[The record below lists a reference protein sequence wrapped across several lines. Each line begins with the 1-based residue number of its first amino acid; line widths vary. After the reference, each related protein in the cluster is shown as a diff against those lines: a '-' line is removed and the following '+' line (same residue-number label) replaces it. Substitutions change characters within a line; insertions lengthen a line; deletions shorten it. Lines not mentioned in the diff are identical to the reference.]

1 MGATALTRYASPAA
15 GYFASVN
22 QAKKGIESMKHY
34 KNLGKRVLSLFVVF
48 IMCVSLVPGTA
59 LAKNVHTDS
68 GDCEL
73 CAHAQK
79 NSDHRGAIILGTPY
93 WYCRCCGRIN
103 RFLDDD
109 KPGYAG
115 DERACTT
122 YPNLHKKSTFTAKA
136 PTCIE
141 PGYTAGEACD
151 YCNTILS
158 GKEPIPVIDHQA
170 APDAQWQFDETNH
183 WKVCV
188 TCSEKVQVAAH
199 TIERLTGKCTVCEYE
214 CKHVYAGWNTDAD
227 DHTAPQKGHH
237 WQTCTICGY
246 TTERVSHLTVDEKG
260 VTADT
265 SDPAVTVYY
274 CVCGV
279 EIQRDY
285 HCQHVDTQKTYT
297 NNGNGTHQV
306 TCSCGEVVMSDENHT
321 YVNGVCACG
330 AESISWTPV
339 CDHNGKLHYADN
351 KASTHTATCSG
362 CDFTATE
369 EHTYGDWSAETGS
382 CEEGYS
388 KTRTCTLCGHTHT
401 FNRPGVH
408 ERNYEVESIDG
419 ETHGEHCLHCGEPMK
434 VAKHTFVNDVCKV
447 CGAAKPTTPPVE
459 PEVCKHPG
467 TKKTW
472 TDNEDGTHTVICSCG
487 NYEETEEHTYD
498 LDGNTKCKC
507 GAERPATPPVEPEVC
522 KHPGTKKT
530 WTDNEDGTHTV
541 TCSCG
546 NYEKTEDHTYDLD
559 GGTKCKCGATKS
571 TTPVEPEV
579 CKHHLNTVPERA
591 PTCTEDGMK
600 KHLKCSK
607 CGKVFEAGAATA
619 PNPVET
625 TVEALTINKL
635 SHDLTTTV
643 VEATCTSKGSET
655 TTCTRCGYSEKKEL
669 PMIAHTRKDVAA
681 KAPTCLEAGN
691 VEYWT
696 CEVCNKNFTGTGTNS
711 VEITD
716 VTTPALGHDWVE
728 DGKTDSTCSDKGNQ
742 HYTCSRCDAVKDEV
756 IDPTGHTPETI
767 AAKTPT
773 CTETG
778 LTEGSKCSVCDAI
791 IEAQETVPALGHD
804 IVTDE
809 AVPATCTGTGLTEGS
824 HCSRCDDAA
833 VAQEVVAALGHDWD
847 NGVVSTAATC
857 DGAGVRTHTCQREG
871 CGETETRAISALGHS
886 AVSYANVAAT
896 CTTVGY
902 TGGSY
907 CSRCSAVITARTTV
921 PATGHAWNA
930 GVITTYPT
938 YYSTGL
944 RTYTCATCAATRT
957 ETIPQ
962 LTYTYDPGYTDPD
975 PDPDPDYQPP
985 VSSNRQPTTTIPD
998 DNTPLGNTPNT
1009 PTVTIEDEDTPLA
1022 NRPLPFIDVASGDW
1036 FRPYVSFV
1044 YGKGMMT
1051 GMSDTLFGPNVSTT
1065 RGMIVTIIYRM
1076 ENASATG
1083 VSPFTDVERDE
1094 YYADPISWASDNGV
1108 VLGYSETL
1116 FGPKDNI
1123 TREQMAA
1130 ILYRYCVSKGIDV
1143 ANYGDLSRFPDGDKV
1158 SDYAVEAMRWAV
1170 DRGLIAGMDDG
1181 RLDPTGTA
1189 TRAQVATIL
1198 NRFCEMIGA

>member
-1 MGATALTRYASPAA
+1 
-15 GYFASVN
+15 
-22 QAKKGIESMKHY
+22 MKHY
-34 KNLGKRVLSLFVVF
+34 KNLGKRVLSLFVAFV
-48 IMCVSLVPGTA
+48 MCVSLVPGA
-59 LAKNVHTDS
+59 AFAAGNVGCSHSSSSCVNNGDGTHDVVCT
-68 GDCEL
+68 DCEKVIDRQVKHDWIVKFRPFATPAQNWACRYCDESFNIDATKDTPHNHNGPYKDTLINSTYWREATCTEIGEHGAVCRL
-73 CAHAQK
+73 CGKGDRTQISALGHSYEEGKYDRTNEGHRLLCDRCGEPEQENFAPHSYATGTCVCGMEHPSEHQTTLTYTATEPDYVSNTHWLVCTVQGCDYHGAEESHVQLGEPVEEGGYKYWKCACDYVMKSEIVPVEPEECTHNFVLNEEESETDGPACGAKKYVYYCTNCQQRKTEYTGGNAHDPDTNVWVKLNDQK
-79 NSDHRGAIILGTPY
+79 HAHPCLYCEKPLNRYADVVKDHSGWTVVETI
-93 WYCRCCGRIN
+93 
-103 RFLDDD
+103 
-109 KPGYAG
+109 
-115 DERACTT
+115 
-122 YPNLHKKSTFTAKA
+122 A
-136 PTCIE
+136 PTCTAD
-141 PGYTAGEACD
+141 GYTIEKCADCEATRK
-151 YCNTILS
+151 NVV
-158 GKEPIPVIDHQA
+158 PAAHQ
-170 APDAQWQFDETNH
+170 W
-183 WKVCV
+183 
-188 TCSEKVQVAAH
+188 SEK
-199 TIERLTGKCTVCEYE
+199 LK
-214 CKHVYAGWNTDAD
+214 
-227 DHTAPQKGHH
+227 QKGTDKHGYQCEVCDEWKDVEDH
-237 WQTCTICGY
+237 SFNESDDTCICGLKNPKPVEPTEPECEHKYLSY
-246 TTERVSHLTVDEKG
+246 TPDS
-260 VTADT
+260 
-265 SDPAVTVYY
+265 
-274 CVCGV
+274 
-279 EIQRDY
+279 
-285 HCQHVDTQKTYT
+285 
-297 NNGNGTHQV
+297 N
-306 TCSCGEVVMSDENHT
+306 
-321 YVNGVCACG
+321 
-330 AESISWTPV
+330 
-339 CDHNGKLHYADN
+339 
-351 KASTHTATCSG
+351 
-362 CDFTATE
+362 
-369 EHTYGDWSAETGS
+369 
-382 CEEGYS
+382 
-388 KTRTCTLCGHTHT
+388 GHTHT
-401 FNRPGVH
+401 
-408 ERNYEVESIDG
+408 ITCDD
-419 ETHGEHCLHCGEPMK
+419 C
-434 VAKHTFVNDVCKV
+434 
-447 CGAAKPTTPPVE
+447 
-459 PEVCKHPG
+459 
-467 TKKTW
+467 KKTW
-472 TDNEDGTHTVICSCG
+472 TTAHTFNEDG
-487 NYEETEEHTYD
+487 
-498 LDGNTKCKC
+498 KC
-507 GAERPATPPVEPEVC
+507 V
-522 KHPGTKKT
+522 
-530 WTDNEDGTHTV
+530 
-541 TCSCG
+541 
-546 NYEKTEDHTYDLD
+546 
-559 GGTKCKCGATKS
+559 CGATKPS
-571 TTPVEPEV
+571 TSVEPEV
-579 CKHHLNTVPERA
+579 CKHHLNTVPEQA

-791 IEAQETVPALGHD
+791 IEEQETVPALGHD

-962 LTYTYDPGYTDPD
+962 LTYTYDPGYTDPDPD

>member
-1 MGATALTRYASPAA
+1 
-15 GYFASVN
+15 
-22 QAKKGIESMKHY
+22 
-34 KNLGKRVLSLFVVF
+34 
-48 IMCVSLVPGTA
+48 
-59 LAKNVHTDS
+59 
-68 GDCEL
+68 
-73 CAHAQK
+73 
-79 NSDHRGAIILGTPY
+79 
-93 WYCRCCGRIN
+93 
-103 RFLDDD
+103 
-109 KPGYAG
+109 
-115 DERACTT
+115 
-122 YPNLHKKSTFTAKA
+122 
-136 PTCIE
+136 
-141 PGYTAGEACD
+141 
-151 YCNTILS
+151 
-158 GKEPIPVIDHQA
+158 
-170 APDAQWQFDETNH
+170 
-183 WKVCV
+183 
-188 TCSEKVQVAAH
+188 
-199 TIERLTGKCTVCEYE
+199 
-214 CKHVYAGWNTDAD
+214 
-227 DHTAPQKGHH
+227 
-237 WQTCTICGY
+237 
-246 TTERVSHLTVDEKG
+246 
-260 VTADT
+260 
-265 SDPAVTVYY
+265 
-274 CVCGV
+274 
-279 EIQRDY
+279 
-285 HCQHVDTQKTYT
+285 
-297 NNGNGTHQV
+297 
-306 TCSCGEVVMSDENHT
+306 MSDENHT

-362 CDFTATE
+362 CGFTATE

-459 PEVCKHPG
+459 PECKHPG
-467 TKKTW
+467 TKLSW
-472 TDNEDGTHTVICSCG
+472 TDNQDGETHAVFCNGCG
-487 NYEETEEHTYD
+487 TTIDKAAAHTWEND
-498 LDGNTKCKC
+498 
-507 GAERPATPPVEPEVC
+507 VC
-522 KHPGTKKT
+522 KF
-530 WTDNEDGTHTV
+530 
-541 TCSCG
+541 CRAQ
-546 NYEKTEDHTYDLD
+546 KTENPKPD
-559 GGTKCKCGATKS
+559 
-571 TTPVEPEV
+571 E
-579 CKHHLNTVPERA
+579 CKHYLNTVPERA

-791 IEAQETVPALGHD
+791 IEEQETVPALGHD

-944 RTYTCATCAATRT
+944 R
-957 ETIPQ
+957 
-962 LTYTYDPGYTDPD
+962 
-975 PDPDPDYQPP
+975 
-985 VSSNRQPTTTIPD
+985 
-998 DNTPLGNTPNT
+998 
-1009 PTVTIEDEDTPLA
+1009 
-1022 NRPLPFIDVASGDW
+1022 RPF
-1036 FRPYVSFV
+1036 
-1044 YGKGMMT
+1044 
-1051 GMSDTLFGPNVSTT
+1051 
-1065 RGMIVTIIYRM
+1065 
-1076 ENASATG
+1076 
-1083 VSPFTDVERDE
+1083 
-1094 YYADPISWASDNGV
+1094 
-1108 VLGYSETL
+1108 
-1116 FGPKDNI
+1116 
-1123 TREQMAA
+1123 
-1130 ILYRYCVSKGIDV
+1130 
-1143 ANYGDLSRFPDGDKV
+1143 LS
-1158 SDYAVEAMRWAV
+1158 
-1170 DRGLIAGMDDG
+1170 
-1181 RLDPTGTA
+1181 
-1189 TRAQVATIL
+1189 
-1198 NRFCEMIGA
+1198 

>member
-1 MGATALTRYASPAA
+1 
-15 GYFASVN
+15 
-22 QAKKGIESMKHY
+22 MKHY
-34 KNLGKRVLSLFVVF
+34 KNLGKRVLSLFVAFVL
-48 IMCVSLVPGTA
+48 CVSLVPGA
-59 LAKNVHTDS
+59 AFAAGESCQHIKVDYLNNGDS
-68 GDCEL
+68 THDIVCSDC
-73 CAHAQK
+73 HKVIVQK
-79 NSDHRGAIILGTPY
+79 ETHDWQRTYDPNWSGKPQKWSCTKCEETIRNIAIMFNSHN
-93 WYCRCCGRIN
+93 CN
-103 RFLDDD
+103 
-109 KPGYAG
+109 GY
-115 DERACTT
+115 EN
-122 YPNLHKKSTFTAKA
+122 PNENYRRE
-136 PTCIE
+136 PTCTESGEYGSVCRMCGKGDRKQIPALGHLYGGGKYDRTNEGHRLLCDRCGE
-141 PGYTAGEACD
+141 PEQE
-151 YCNTILS
+151 N
-158 GKEPIPVIDHQA
+158 
-170 APDAQWQFDETNH
+170 FDPH
-183 WKVCV
+183 
-188 TCSEKVQVAAH
+188 SYA
-199 TIERLTGKCTVCEYE
+199 TG
-214 CKHVYAGWNTDAD
+214 
-227 DHTAPQKGHH
+227 
-237 WQTCTICGY
+237 I
-246 TTERVSHLTVDEKG
+246 
-260 VTADT
+260 
-265 SDPAVTVYY
+265 
-274 CVCGV
+274 CVCGKEHPSEHQTKLMYTATEPDYVSNTHWFVCTEYGCDYRSAEESHVQLAEPV
-279 EIQRDY
+279 EEGGY
-285 HCQHVDTQKTYT
+285 KYWK
-297 NNGNGTHQV
+297 
-306 TCSCGEVVMSDENHT
+306 
-321 YVNGVCACG
+321 CACG
-330 AESISWTPV
+330 YVMKSESV
-339 CDHNGKLHYADN
+339 
-351 KASTHTATCSG
+351 
-362 CDFTATE
+362 
-369 EHTYGDWSAETGS
+369 
-382 CEEGYS
+382 
-388 KTRTCTLCGHTHT
+388 
-401 FNRPGVH
+401 
-408 ERNYEVESIDG
+408 
-419 ETHGEHCLHCGEPMK
+419 
-434 VAKHTFVNDVCKV
+434 
-447 CGAAKPTTPPVE
+447 PVE
-459 PEVCKHPG
+459 PEECIHDFVLDAKESETAGPACGAKKYVYVCSLCEHRKTEFTGGNAHTPDPDTWVGTSDTKHTQACLYCGKPYG
-467 TKKTW
+467 RTEWHSDWTVVKTVEPTCT
-472 TDNEDGTHTVICSCG
+472 TDGYTLE
-487 NYEETEEHTYD
+487 
-498 LDGNTKCKC
+498 KC
-507 GAERPATPPVEPEVC
+507 GKCDATREVNVVPAAHQWSEKLRQKGTDKHGYQCEACGEWKDVEDHSFNELDDMCICGLKNPKPVEP
-522 KHPGTKKT
+522 
-530 WTDNEDGTHTV
+530 
-541 TCSCG
+541 S
-546 NYEKTEDHTYDLD
+546 
-559 GGTKCKCGATKS
+559 
-571 TTPVEPEV
+571 TPVEPEV
-579 CKHHLNTVPERA
+579 CKH
-591 PTCTEDGMK
+591 DGMTK
-600 KHLKCSK
+600 TAAVPATCEKEGMAEHYYCEKCNQYFT
-607 CGKVFEAGAATA
+607 GKGTDLIA
-619 PNPVET
+619 T

-681 KAPTCLEAGN
+681 KAATCLEAGN

-696 CEVCNKNFTGTGTNS
+696 CEVCNKNFTGSGTNS

-791 IEAQETVPALGHD
+791 IEEQETVPALGHD

-833 VAQEVVAALGHDWD
+833 VAQETVPALGHDWD

-962 LTYTYDPGYTDPD
+962 LTYTYDPGYTDPDPD

>member
-1 MGATALTRYASPAA
+1 MTRYASPAA

-34 KNLGKRVLSLFVVF
+34 KNLGKRVLSLFVAF

-59 LAKNVHTDS
+59 FAKGSNHTPDADSCAECAKGTDSKHHIHAYCATGTGRGTTYCKCCGAIYWTDVRGYTKDRGTFCGLNDRDHHMKVIEYQAATCTTPGHESGQVCKICSKPIGLTEIPAKN
-68 GDCEL
+68 
-73 CAHAQK
+73 
-79 NSDHRGAIILGTPY
+79 
-93 WYCRCCGRIN
+93 
-103 RFLDDD
+103 
-109 KPGYAG
+109 
-115 DERACTT
+115 
-122 YPNLHKKSTFTAKA
+122 HK
-136 PTCIE
+136 
-141 PGYTAGEACD
+141 
-151 YCNTILS
+151 
-158 GKEPIPVIDHQA
+158 A
-170 APDAQWQFDETNH
+170 AEGVEWSMDATNH
-183 WKVCV
+183 WKVCPDCQENV
-188 TCSEKVQVAAH
+188 LEAAH
-199 TIERLTGKCTVCEYE
+199 SYDYTTGKCKDCGYVCEHDYE
-214 CKHVYAGWNTDAD
+214 SAAWEHDNAEHPAEGF
-227 DHTAPQKGHH
+227 H
-237 WQTCTICGY
+237 WRHCTICNY
-246 TTERVSHLTVDEKG
+246 SSEHVSHQ
-260 VTADT
+260 TANEIT
-265 SDPAVTVYY
+265 PVAVNGRLVWT
-274 CVCGV
+274 CECGLV
-279 EIQRDY
+279 IQE
-285 HCQHVDTQKTYT
+285 
-297 NNGNGTHQV
+297 V
-306 TCSCGEVVMSDENHT
+306 TCLHPEDKYVYMDNEGSATHKITCGDCGETVNEKENHHF
-321 YVNGVCACG
+321 VGGKCAFCG
-330 AESISWTPV
+330 AEESV
-339 CDHNGKLHYADN
+339 
-351 KASTHTATCSG
+351 STDCQH
-362 CDFTATE
+362 
-369 EHTYGDWSAETGS
+369 
-382 CEEGYS
+382 
-388 KTRTCTLCGHTHT
+388 
-401 FNRPGVH
+401 PGTW
-408 ERNYEVESIDG
+408 I
-419 ETHGEHCLHCGEPMK
+419 
-434 VAKHTFVNDVCKV
+434 
-447 CGAAKPTTPPVE
+447 AKPTADKAKHKHYGG
-459 PEVCKHPG
+459 VCG
-467 TKKTW
+467 
-472 TDNEDGTHTVICSCG
+472 ELAMQG
-487 NYEETEEHTYD
+487 Y
-498 LDGNTKCKC
+498 
-507 GAERPATPPVEPEVC
+507 
-522 KHPGTKKT
+522 
-530 WTDNEDGTHTV
+530 
-541 TCSCG
+541 
-546 NYEKTEDHTYDLD
+546 TEDHTYDSETHTCICGVRDPEAGVDPSTCEHKGTRTPESCGDLTHAYRCDDCGQLIPGSLENHGYKCMDNGD
-559 GGTKCKCGATKS
+559 GTHSWLCTVCKAEDPDYDPWQHEKHSWVEENGIEKCGKCGAVKHVDPTPECDHPGTEKTWTYNKDGKTHAVFCKKCN
-571 TTPVEPEV
+571 TTINGTENHIWENGECKYCHAKKTETPKPDE
-579 CKHHLNTVPERA
+579 CKHYLNTVPEQA

-625 TVEALTINKL
+625 TEEELKINKL
-635 SHDLTTTV
+635 GHDFTGEPKVVDATCVMEGSKTWTCNNGCGETKSETIPATPNKHNRTAVAEVPADCVKPGVEAHDKCSDCDKLFQGTKVVERKDLAIPALDHDYDDGVITNLPTCTGAGV
-643 VEATCTSKGSET
+643 KTFTCQNPGCGRSYIEDVEATG
-655 TTCTRCGYSEKKEL
+655 
-669 PMIAHTRKDVAA
+669 HKDV
-681 KAPTCLEAGN
+681 
-691 VEYWT
+691 V
-696 CEVCNKNFTGTGTNS
+696 
-711 VEITD
+711 
-716 VTTPALGHDWVE
+716 
-728 DGKTDSTCSDKGNQ
+728 
-742 HYTCSRCDAVKDEV
+742 
-756 IDPTGHTPETI
+756 
-767 AAKTPT
+767 
-773 CTETG
+773 
-778 LTEGSKCSVCDAI
+778 
-791 IEAQETVPALGHD
+791 D
-804 IVTDE
+804 IP
-809 AVPATCTGTGLTEGS
+809 AVPATCTTPGKTAGKHCNTCNVDIEAPQEVPANGHTEETIPAVAATCTTAGSKAGVKCSVCMTVLTEPETI
-824 HCSRCDDAA
+824 D
-833 VAQEVVAALGHDWD
+833 ALGHDWD

>member
-1 MGATALTRYASPAA
+1 MTRYASPAV

-34 KNLGKRVLSLFVVF
+34 KNLGKRVLSLFVAF

-59 LAKNVHTDS
+59 LAAKAPHNPGEH
-68 GDCEL
+68 CEL
-73 CAHAQK
+73 CESGTHDHAYSFPETCTYCK
-79 NSDHRGAIILGTPY
+79 CCGAIYWAVLGWTKEKGTF
-93 WYCRCCGRIN
+93 CGIN
-103 RFLDDD
+103 NKNHIWKDV
-109 KPGYAG
+109 P
-115 DERACTT
+115 
-122 YPNLHKKSTFTAKA
+122 P
-136 PTCIE
+136 
-141 PGYTAGEACD
+141 
-151 YCNTILS
+151 
-158 GKEPIPVIDHQA
+158 QA
-170 APDAQWQFDETNH
+170 ATCLTPGHEAGQVCKICSRTTGLTEIHAKKHAAAEVIAWTTDSNKH
-183 WKVCV
+183 WKVCPDCQENV
-188 TCSEKVQVAAH
+188 LEAAH
-199 TIERLTGKCTVCEYE
+199 SYDYTTGKCKDCGYE
-214 CKHVYAGWNTDAD
+214 CMHNYEGAKWEHDDAE
-227 DHTAPQKGHH
+227 HPAEGFH
-237 WQTCTICGY
+237 WRHCTICNY
-246 TTERVSHLTVDEKG
+246 SSEHVSHQ
-260 VTADT
+260 TANEIT
-265 SDPAVTVYY
+265 PVAVNGRLVWT
-274 CVCGV
+274 CECGLV
-279 EIQRDY
+279 IQE
-285 HCQHVDTQKTYT
+285 
-297 NNGNGTHQV
+297 V
-306 TCSCGEVVMSDENHT
+306 TCLHLEDKYVYMDNEGSATHKITCGDCGETVNEKENHHF
-321 YVNGVCACG
+321 VGGKCSFCG
-330 AESISWTPV
+330 AEES
-339 CDHNGKLHYADN
+339 
-351 KASTHTATCSG
+351 ASTDCQH
-362 CDFTATE
+362 
-369 EHTYGDWSAETGS
+369 
-382 CEEGYS
+382 
-388 KTRTCTLCGHTHT
+388 
-401 FNRPGVH
+401 PGTW
-408 ERNYEVESIDG
+408 I
-419 ETHGEHCLHCGEPMK
+419 
-434 VAKHTFVNDVCKV
+434 
-447 CGAAKPTTPPVE
+447 AKPTADKAKHE
-459 PEVCKHPG
+459 YYCGVCG
-467 TKKTW
+467 
-472 TDNEDGTHTVICSCG
+472 ELAMQG
-487 NYEETEEHTYD
+487 Y
-498 LDGNTKCKC
+498 
-507 GAERPATPPVEPEVC
+507 
-522 KHPGTKKT
+522 
-530 WTDNEDGTHTV
+530 
-541 TCSCG
+541 
-546 NYEKTEDHTYDLD
+546 TEDHTYDLETHTCICGVRDPEAGVDPSTCEHKGTRTPESCGDLTHAYRCDDCGQLIPGSLVNHGYKCMDNGD
-559 GGTKCKCGATKS
+559 GTHSWLCTVCKAEDPDYDPWQHEAHSWVEENGIEKCGKCGAVKPVDPTPECDHPGTKLS
-571 TTPVEPEV
+571 WTDNQDGETHAVFCNGCGTTIDKAAAHTWENDV
-579 CKHHLNTVPERA
+579 CKFCRAQKTENPKPDECKHYLNTVPERA

-681 KAPTCLEAGN
+681 KAATCLEAGN

-696 CEVCNKNFTGTGTNS
+696 CEVCNKNFTGSGTNS

-791 IEAQETVPALGHD
+791 IEEQETVPALGHD

-824 HCSRCDDAA
+824 HCSRCGDAA

>member
-34 KNLGKRVLSLFVVF
+34 KNLGKRVLSLFVAFVL
-48 IMCVSLVPGTA
+48 CVSLVPGAAFAAGESCQHIKVDYLNNGDSTHDIVCSDCHKVIVQKETHDWQRTYDPNWSGKPQKWSCTKCEETIRNIAIMFNSHNCNGYENPNENYRREPTCTESGEYGSVCRMCGKGDRKQIPALGHLYGGGKYDRTNEGHRLLCDRCGEPEQENFDPHSYATGICVCGKEHPSEHQTKLMYTA
-59 LAKNVHTDS
+59 TEPDYVSNTHWFVCTEYGCDYRSAEESHVQLAEPVEEGGYKYWKCACGYVMKSESVPVEPEECIHDFVLDAKESETGGPACGAKKYVYYCTNCQQRKTEYTGGNAHDPDTNVWVKLNDQKHAHPCLYCEKPLNRYADVVKDHS
-68 GDCEL
+68 GWTVVET
-73 CAHAQK
+73 
-79 NSDHRGAIILGTPY
+79 I
-93 WYCRCCGRIN
+93 
-103 RFLDDD
+103 
-109 KPGYAG
+109 
-115 DERACTT
+115 
-122 YPNLHKKSTFTAKA
+122 A
-136 PTCIE
+136 PTCTAD
-141 PGYTAGEACD
+141 GYTIEKCADCEATRK
-151 YCNTILS
+151 NVV
-158 GKEPIPVIDHQA
+158 PAAHQ
-170 APDAQWQFDETNH
+170 W
-183 WKVCV
+183 
-188 TCSEKVQVAAH
+188 SEKLKQKGTDKHGYQCEVCDEWKDVEDHSFNESDDTCICGLKNPKPVEPTEPKCEHQGTLLRWIDNKDGKTHAVLCNGCWTTIDEAAAH
-199 TIERLTGKCTVCEYE
+199 AWE
-214 CKHVYAGWNTDAD
+214 
-227 DHTAPQKGHH
+227 
-237 WQTCTICGY
+237 
-246 TTERVSHLTVDEKG
+246 
-260 VTADT
+260 
-265 SDPAVTVYY
+265 
-274 CVCGV
+274 
-279 EIQRDY
+279 
-285 HCQHVDTQKTYT
+285 
-297 NNGNGTHQV
+297 
-306 TCSCGEVVMSDENHT
+306 
-321 YVNGVCACG
+321 
-330 AESISWTPV
+330 
-339 CDHNGKLHYADN
+339 
-351 KASTHTATCSG
+351 
-362 CDFTATE
+362 
-369 EHTYGDWSAETGS
+369 
-382 CEEGYS
+382 
-388 KTRTCTLCGHTHT
+388 
-401 FNRPGVH
+401 
-408 ERNYEVESIDG
+408 
-419 ETHGEHCLHCGEPMK
+419 
-434 VAKHTFVNDVCKV
+434 NDVCKF
-447 CGAAKPTTPPVE
+447 CHAKKTETPKPDE
-459 PEVCKHPG
+459 CKH
-467 TKKTW
+467 
-472 TDNEDGTHTVICSCG
+472 
-487 NYEETEEHTYD
+487 Y
-498 LDGNTKCKC
+498 
-507 GAERPATPPVEPEVC
+507 
-522 KHPGTKKT
+522 
-530 WTDNEDGTHTV
+530 
-541 TCSCG
+541 
-546 NYEKTEDHTYDLD
+546 
-559 GGTKCKCGATKS
+559 
-571 TTPVEPEV
+571 
-579 CKHHLNTVPERA
+579 LNTVPEQA

-681 KAPTCLEAGN
+681 NAATCTEEGN
-691 VEYWT
+691 VAYWT
-696 CEVCNKNFTGTGTNS
+696 CEVCNKNFTGSGTNS

-791 IEAQETVPALGHD
+791 IEEQETVPALGHD

-857 DGAGVRTHTCQREG
+857 DSAGVRTHTCQREG

>member
-1 MGATALTRYASPAA
+1 MTRYASPAA

-34 KNLGKRVLSLFVVF
+34 KNLGKRVLSLFVAF
-48 IMCVSLVPGTA
+48 IMCVSLVPTTA
-59 LAKNVHTDS
+59 TAYYENHKQGCDY
-68 GDCEL
+68 DE
-73 CAHAQK
+73 HAQHNYTEWDITK
-79 NSDHRGAIILGTPY
+79 ATCTASGSKKSRCSNQNSGKGHTGDIVPGTVAPIIYRCSATTTQTIPAGHNLVRKSAGTPATCLENGTKAY
-93 WYCRCCGRIN
+93 WECVRDDEHIGCGK
-103 RFLDDD
+103 RFADAAGTEEITDITIPATGHKADTSLD
-109 KPGYAG
+109 YAS
-115 DERACTT
+115 DATK
-122 YPNLHKKSTFTAKA
+122 HWK
-136 PTCIE
+136 TCINKNADGTLCGAE
-141 PGYTAGEACD
+141 VPGTRVPHDIRDYRQSLTNPDTHDYYCVTCGKVISTANHEAE
-151 YCNTILS
+151 S
-158 GKEPIPVIDHQA
+158 
-170 APDAQWQFDETNH
+170 WQRNSQEH
-183 WKVCV
+183 WKVCKDCGV
-188 TCSEKVQVAAH
+188 TFAKAEHLYSENLMTECECGAVRTDIPTPGCNHPKFNYVDNGDGTHKV
-199 TIERLTGKCTVCEYE
+199 VCATE
-214 CKHVYAGWNTDAD
+214 D
-227 DHTAPQKGHH
+227 
-237 WQTCTICGY
+237 CGY
-246 TTERVSHLTVDEKG
+246 EEE
-260 VTADT
+260 A
-265 SDPAVTVYY
+265 
-274 CVCGV
+274 
-279 EIQRDY
+279 Q
-285 HCQHVDTQKTYT
+285 QHVWVGDKCAFCEAEKPCNHLQYGMVATPNSDGITHTWYCANCKTMLEGFEKADHKMSVKD
-297 NNGNGTHQV
+297 NG
-306 TCSCGEVVMSDENHT
+306 
-321 YVNGVCACG
+321 A
-330 AESISWTPV
+330 
-339 CDHNGKLHYADN
+339 
-351 KASTHTATCSG
+351 THTATCSECG
-362 CDFTATE
+362 FTATE

-382 CEEGYS
+382 CEKGYI

-459 PEVCKHPG
+459 PECEHPG
-467 TKKTW
+467 TEKTW
-472 TDNEDGTHTVICSCG
+472 
-487 NYEETEEHTYD
+487 
-498 LDGNTKCKC
+498 
-507 GAERPATPPVEPEVC
+507 A
-522 KHPGTKKT
+522 
-530 WTDNEDGTHTV
+530 DNEDGTHTV

-546 NYEKTEDHTYDLD
+546 NYKEIEKHTYDLD
-559 GGTKCKCGATKS
+559 DNTKCKCGAMKP

-579 CKHHLNTVPERA
+579 CKHPNVKEAIPEVPA
-591 PTCTEDGMK
+591 TCETDGMK
-600 KHLKCSK
+600 AHYYCDDCQKYLTGTATHLTEVTEDSLVLK
-607 CGKVFEAGAATA
+607 ATGHKWIA
-619 PNPVET
+619 VPE
-625 TVEALTINKL
+625 E
-635 SHDLTTTV
+635 
-643 VEATCTSKGSET
+643 EATCTKEGMQSHNKCENCGQLTKGTS
-655 TTCTRCGYSEKKEL
+655 Y
-669 PMIAHTRKDVAA
+669 
-681 KAPTCLEAGN
+681 
-691 VEYWT
+691 
-696 CEVCNKNFTGTGTNS
+696 
-711 VEITD
+711 
-716 VTTPALGHDWVE
+716 TPV
-728 DGKTDSTCSDKGNQ
+728 
-742 HYTCSRCDAVKDEV
+742 
-756 IDPTGHTPETI
+756 
-767 AAKTPT
+767 
-773 CTETG
+773 
-778 LTEGSKCSVCDAI
+778 TEGSLKIAKKPHTPGEAVVTKEASCKEEGTKETRCTVCNTVISTESIAKLPHTEVVDA
-791 IEAQETVPALGHD
+791 
-804 IVTDE
+804 
-809 AVPATCTGTGLTEGS
+809 AVPATCTTAGKTEGK
-824 HCSRCDDAA
+824 HCSVCGEVLAAQTEIAKLPHTYGAWTGMEGSVNHTRVCTVCGDEETSAHVWDAG
-833 VAQEVVAALGHDWD
+833 EVTTSATCEGAEVTTYTCTVCGLKHTEATGGALGH
-847 NGVVSTAATC
+847 NAVAYAT
-857 DGAGVRTHTCQREG
+857 VP
-871 CGETETRAISALGHS
+871 
-886 AVSYANVAAT
+886 AT
-896 CTTVGY
+896 CTTTGY
-902 TGGSY
+902 TGGTY
-907 CSRCSAVITARTTV
+907 CSRCNAVITSRITIPALGHNYGAWTVTRAATCAAAGEETRTCARNSGHTETRTV
-921 PATGHAWNA
+921 AATGNHAWNA

-985 VSSNRQPTTTIPD
+985 VSSNRQPTTPIPD

>member
-1 MGATALTRYASPAA
+1 MTRYASPAA

-34 KNLGKRVLSLFVVF
+34 KNLGKRVLSLFVAF
-48 IMCVSLVPGTA
+48 IMCVSLVPGA
-59 LAKNVHTDS
+59 AFAAGEGNRDCPKPIICGGKNTVRWVEQKDPTCTDE
-68 GDCEL
+68 GVK
-73 CAHAQK
+73 AHWECTK
-79 NSDHRGAIILGTPY
+79 
-93 WYCRCCGRIN
+93 CGRN
-103 RFLDDD
+103 YYEGPL
-109 KPGYAG
+109 G
-115 DERACTT
+115 
-122 YPNLHKKSTFTAKA
+122 NLHEYLDKVDRIKPLSHDYCVQVPAKDA
-136 PTCIE
+136 TCIE
-141 PGYTAGEACD
+141 PGYTEGTKCSRCD
-151 YCNTILS
+151 VYKDN
-158 GKEPIPVIDHQA
+158 GHQEISPTGVHRA
-170 APDAQWQFDETNH
+170 AEDAQWQSDETDH
-183 WKVCV
+183 WKVCA

-199 TIERLTGKCTVCEYE
+199 TVDRLTGKCTVCEYE

-227 DHTAPQKGHH
+227 DHTAPQEGHH

-362 CDFTATE
+362 CGFTATE

-459 PEVCKHPG
+459 PECKHPG
-467 TKKTW
+467 TKLSW
-472 TDNEDGTHTVICSCG
+472 TDNQDGETHAVFCNGCG
-487 NYEETEEHTYD
+487 TTIDKAAAHTWEND
-498 LDGNTKCKC
+498 
-507 GAERPATPPVEPEVC
+507 VC
-522 KHPGTKKT
+522 KF
-530 WTDNEDGTHTV
+530 
-541 TCSCG
+541 CRAQ
-546 NYEKTEDHTYDLD
+546 KTENPKPD
-559 GGTKCKCGATKS
+559 
-571 TTPVEPEV
+571 E
-579 CKHHLNTVPERA
+579 CKHYLNTVPERA

-791 IEAQETVPALGHD
+791 IEEQETVPALGHD

-833 VAQEVVAALGHDWD
+833 VAQETVPALGHDWD

-962 LTYTYDPGYTDPD
+962 LTYTYDPGYTDPDPD

>member
-15 GYFASVN
+15 GYFASVYH
-22 QAKKGIESMKHY
+22 AKKGTEYMKNK
-34 KNLGKRVLSLFVVF
+34 KNLGKRVLSLFVAL
-48 IMCVSLVPGTA
+48 IMCVSLLPGTA
-59 LAKNVHTDS
+59 FAKD
-68 GDCEL
+68 DE
-73 CAHAQK
+73 A
-79 NSDHRGAIILGTPY
+79 PM
-93 WYCRCCGRIN
+93 WCGVCN
-103 RFLDDD
+103 AYT
-109 KPGYAG
+109 KVYVA
-115 DERACTT
+115 EV
-122 YPNLHKKSTFTAKA
+122 A
-136 PTCIE
+136 PTCTEEGYAAHRKCDGCKRNFYTNGVYMAAKVERIPARGHEYTVDVPAEFATCTE
-141 PGYTAGEACD
+141 PGLEAWKKCSRCGELMPGERKELPIIDHNYMLVSAVEPTCGTPGHQAYY
-151 YCNTILS
+151 YCNGAGNCGKYWTVENGTRGEETTLEAMTIQPTGNHSVTAWVGGAPCEGTDLL
-158 GKEPIPVIDHQA
+158 GWCTVCEQQITKHVEPTGHA
-170 APDAQWQFDETNH
+170 ADTWQYDAENH
-183 WKVCV
+183 WKVC
-188 TCSEKVQVAAH
+188 TNKHYDAAGTPCGKEFDKAAH
-199 TIERLTGKCTVCEYE
+199 EFK
-214 CKHVYAGWNTDAD
+214 N
-227 DHTAPQKGHH
+227 
-237 WQTCTICGY
+237 
-246 TTERVSHLTVDEKG
+246 G
-260 VTADT
+260 V
-265 SDPAVTVYY
+265 

-279 EIQRDY
+279 AQMATICNHKDA
-285 HCQHVDTQKTYT
+285 DGNYT
-297 NNGNGTHQV
+297 FV
-306 TCSCGEVVMSDENHT
+306 TCVDNGEQGD
-321 YVNGVCACG
+321 
-330 AESISWTPV
+330 
-339 CDHNGKLHYADN
+339 D
-351 KASTHTATCSG
+351 THTGTCSKCG
-362 CDFTATE
+362 GTVTAA
-369 EHTYGDWSAETGS
+369 HTYGEWSEETGS
-382 CEEGYS
+382 CATGYS
-388 KTRTCTLCGHTHT
+388 KTRTCTLCGHIHT

-419 ETHGEHCLHCGEPMK
+419 ETHGEHCLYCDTPMK

-447 CGAAKPTTPPVE
+447 CGAEKPATSPVE
-459 PEVCKHPG
+459 PEVCKHEG
-467 TKKTW
+467 MTKTAA
-472 TDNEDGTHTVICSCG
+472 V
-487 NYEETEEHTYD
+487 
-498 LDGNTKCKC
+498 
-507 GAERPATPPVEPEVC
+507 PATCEEEGMAEHYYCKKCAQYFTGKGTDLTPVAKE
-522 KHPGTKKT
+522 TLTLKKLDHVLT
-530 WTDNEDGTHTV
+530 TV
-541 TCSCG
+541 TV
-546 NYEKTEDHTYDLD
+546 D
-559 GGTKCKCGATKS
+559 
-571 TTPVEPEV
+571 
-579 CKHHLNTVPERA
+579 
-591 PTCTEDGMK
+591 
-600 KHLKCSK
+600 
-607 CGKVFEAGAATA
+607 
-619 PNPVET
+619 
-625 TVEALTINKL
+625 
-635 SHDLTTTV
+635 
-643 VEATCTSKGSET
+643 ATCTAEGSET
-655 TTCTRCGYSEKKEL
+655 TTCTREGCNYKDVKVL
-669 PMIAHTRKDVAA
+669 PLVAHTRKDVAA
-681 KAPTCLEAGN
+681 NAATCTEEGN
-691 VEYWT
+691 VAYWT
-696 CEVCNKNFTGTGTNS
+696 CDVCNKNFTGTGTS
-711 VEITD
+711 ATELAEEDRVI
-716 VTTPALGHDWVE
+716 PALNHNWDEGTVSTAPDCENAGVRTFTCKRANC
-728 DGKTDSTCSDKGNQ
+728 GATYTKAIDS
-742 HYTCSRCDAVKDEV
+742 
-756 IDPTGHTPETI
+756 TGHTEVTDE
-767 AAKTPT
+767 AVAPT

-778 LTEGSKCSVCDAI
+778 LTEGSHCSVCGAVI
-791 IEAQETVPALGHD
+791 NPPETIDALGHD
-804 IVTDE
+804 IVTVA
-809 AVPATCTGTGLTEGS
+809 AVAATCTETGLTAGE

-857 DGAGVRTHTCQREG
+857 EGAGVRTHTCQREG

-975 PDPDPDYQPP
+975 PDPEPDYQPP

>member
-1 MGATALTRYASPAA
+1 MTGRKAMGATALTRYASPAA

-22 QAKKGIESMKHY
+22 QAKKGIETMKHY
-34 KNLGKRVLSLFVVF
+34 KNLGKRVLSLFVAFVL
-48 IMCVSLVPGTA
+48 CVSLVPGAAFAYGPDKVPGNYYCVRCVKEVHMEWIEKVEPTCTEQG
-59 LAKNVHTDS
+59 LKGHWKCENGHTFHSDRTTNYPFDKVEKIKPLGHDYRVNVPAKD
-68 GDCEL
+68 
-73 CAHAQK
+73 A
-79 NSDHRGAIILGTPY
+79 
-93 WYCRCCGRIN
+93 
-103 RFLDDD
+103 
-109 KPGYAG
+109 
-115 DERACTT
+115 
-122 YPNLHKKSTFTAKA
+122 
-136 PTCIE
+136 TCIE
-141 PGYTAGEACD
+141 PGYTEGTKCSRCD
-151 YCNTILS
+151 VYKDN
-158 GKEPIPVIDHQA
+158 GHQEISPTGVHRA
-170 APDAQWQFDETNH
+170 AEDAQWQSDETDH
-183 WKVCV
+183 WKVCA

-199 TIERLTGKCTVCEYE
+199 TIDRLTGKCTVCEYE

-227 DHTAPQKGHH
+227 ADDHTAPQEGHH

-362 CDFTATE
+362 CGFTATE

-459 PEVCKHPG
+459 PECKHPG
-467 TKKTW
+467 TKLSW
-472 TDNEDGTHTVICSCG
+472 TDNQDGETHAVFCNGCG
-487 NYEETEEHTYD
+487 TTIDKAAAHTWEND
-498 LDGNTKCKC
+498 
-507 GAERPATPPVEPEVC
+507 VC
-522 KHPGTKKT
+522 KF
-530 WTDNEDGTHTV
+530 
-541 TCSCG
+541 CRAQ
-546 NYEKTEDHTYDLD
+546 KTENPKPD
-559 GGTKCKCGATKS
+559 
-571 TTPVEPEV
+571 E
-579 CKHHLNTVPERA
+579 CKHYLNTVPERA

-791 IEAQETVPALGHD
+791 IEEQETVPALGHD

>member
-1 MGATALTRYASPAA
+1 MTRYASPAA

-34 KNLGKRVLSLFVVF
+34 KNLGKRVLSLFVAFVL
-48 IMCVSLVPGTA
+48 CVSLVPGAAFAYGPDKVPGNYYCVRCVKEVHMEWIEKVEPTCTEQG
-59 LAKNVHTDS
+59 LKGHWKCENGHTFHSDRTTNYPFDKVEKIKPLGHDYRVNVPAKD
-68 GDCEL
+68 
-73 CAHAQK
+73 A
-79 NSDHRGAIILGTPY
+79 
-93 WYCRCCGRIN
+93 
-103 RFLDDD
+103 
-109 KPGYAG
+109 
-115 DERACTT
+115 
-122 YPNLHKKSTFTAKA
+122 
-136 PTCIE
+136 TCIE
-141 PGYTAGEACD
+141 PGYTEGTKCSRCD
-151 YCNTILS
+151 VYKDN
-158 GKEPIPVIDHQA
+158 GHQEISPTGVHRA
-170 APDAQWQFDETNH
+170 AEDAQWRSDETNH
-183 WKVCV
+183 WKVCATV
-188 TCSEKVQVAAH
+188 DCDAHVDEVAH
-199 TIERLTGKCTVCEYE
+199 TIGRLTGKCTVCEYE

-227 DHTAPQKGHH
+227 DHTAPQEGHH

-246 TTERVSHLTVDEKG
+246 TTERVSHLTVGAEG
-260 VTADT
+260 VTTNT
-265 SDPAVTVYY
+265 SNPAVTVYY

-362 CDFTATE
+362 CGFTATE

-419 ETHGEHCLHCGEPMK
+419 ETHGEHCLHCGDPMK

-459 PEVCKHPG
+459 PECKHPG
-467 TKKTW
+467 TKLSW
-472 TDNEDGTHTVICSCG
+472 TDNQDGETHAVFCNGCG
-487 NYEETEEHTYD
+487 TTIDKAAAHTWEND
-498 LDGNTKCKC
+498 
-507 GAERPATPPVEPEVC
+507 VC
-522 KHPGTKKT
+522 KF
-530 WTDNEDGTHTV
+530 
-541 TCSCG
+541 CRAQ
-546 NYEKTEDHTYDLD
+546 KTENPKPD
-559 GGTKCKCGATKS
+559 
-571 TTPVEPEV
+571 E
-579 CKHHLNTVPERA
+579 CKHYLNTVPERA

-791 IEAQETVPALGHD
+791 IEEQETVPALGHD

-1044 YGKGMMT
+1044 YGKGMMNGT
-1051 GMSDTLFGPNVSTT
+1051 SPTAFSPNATT
-1065 RGMIVTIIYRM
+1065 SRGMIVTILYRL
-1076 ENASATG
+1076 EGEPAAGTAS
-1083 VSPFTDVERDE
+1083 FTDVPAGQW
-1094 YYADPISWASDNGV
+1094 YSKAVAWAAQNGIV
-1108 VLGYSETL
+1108 DGYGSGA
-1116 FGPKDNI
+1116 FGPNDNI

-1130 ILYRYCVSKGIDV
+1130 ILYRYASYKGYSVTASSSTSSYSDASQISSYAQTAMSW
-1143 ANYGDLSRFPDGDKV
+1143 AN
-1158 SDYAVEAMRWAV
+1158 AT
-1170 DRGLIAGMDDG
+1170 GLI
-1181 RLDPTGTA
+1181 TGTSSTTLAPKGNA
-1189 TRAQVATIL
+1189 TRAQAAMIL
-1198 NRFCEMIGA
+1198 MRFCEVVVG

>member
-34 KNLGKRVLSLFVVF
+34 KNLGKRVLSLFVAFV
-48 IMCVSLVPGTA
+48 MCVSMLPGMA
-59 LAKNVHTDS
+59 LAADGHTNDKDCPKCLNATKN
-68 GDCEL
+68 L
-73 CAHAQK
+73 
-79 NSDHRGAIILGTPY
+79 DHRTGQIWGTLFR
-93 WYCRCCGRIN
+93 YCTCCGRIN
-103 RFLDDD
+103 RFAFNEEG
-109 KPGYAG
+109 KNGFSG
-115 DERACTT
+115 DERACTS
-122 YPNLHKKSTFTAKA
+122 YPELHKPIDVEAKNA
-136 PTCIE
+136 TCTEAGHQAGKICSYCHTTLEGLTPIEPLEHQSNQETWQFNNTHHWKTCIN
-141 PGYTAGEACD
+141 PNG
-151 YCNTILS
+151 S
-158 GKEPIPVIDHQA
+158 GL
-170 APDAQWQFDETNH
+170 
-183 WKVCV
+183 
-188 TCSEKVQVAAH
+188 CSVEVDKAEH
-199 TIERLTGKCTVCEYE
+199 LYSENLMTE
-214 CKHVYAGWNTDAD
+214 C
-227 DHTAPQKGHH
+227 
-237 WQTCTICGY
+237 ICGAKNPNVQPVECNHSRLNY
-246 TTERVSHLTVDEKG
+246 VDDKNGMTHKVVCATED
-260 VTADT
+260 
-265 SDPAVTVYY
+265 
-274 CVCGV
+274 CGY
-279 EIQRDY
+279 EEEAQ
-285 HCQHVDTQKTYT
+285 QHVWVGDKCAFCEAEKPCNHLQYGMVATPNGDGITHTWYCANCKTMLEGFEKADHKMSVKD
-297 NNGNGTHQV
+297 NG
-306 TCSCGEVVMSDENHT
+306 
-321 YVNGVCACG
+321 A
-330 AESISWTPV
+330 
-339 CDHNGKLHYADN
+339 
-351 KASTHTATCSG
+351 THTATCSECG
-362 CDFTATE
+362 FTATE

-382 CEEGYS
+382 CEKGYI

-459 PEVCKHPG
+459 PECKHPD
-467 TKKTW
+467 TKLSW
-472 TDNEDGTHTVICSCG
+472 TDNQDGDTHAVFCNGCWTTIDEAAAHAWE
-487 NYEETEEHTYD
+487 ND
-498 LDGNTKCKC
+498 
-507 GAERPATPPVEPEVC
+507 VC
-522 KHPGTKKT
+522 KFCHAKKT
-530 WTDNEDGTHTV
+530 E
-541 TCSCG
+541 
-546 NYEKTEDHTYDLD
+546 
-559 GGTKCKCGATKS
+559 
-571 TTPVEPEV
+571 TPKPDE
-579 CKHHLNTVPERA
+579 CKHYLNTVPEQA

-619 PNPVET
+619 PNLVET

-696 CEVCNKNFTGTGTNS
+696 CEVCNKNFTGSGTNS

-791 IEAQETVPALGHD
+791 IEEQETVPALGHD

-1143 ANYGDLSRFPDGDKV
+1143 ANYGDLSRFPDGDKA

>member
-1 MGATALTRYASPAA
+1 
-15 GYFASVN
+15 
-22 QAKKGIESMKHY
+22 MKHY
-34 KNLGKRVLSLFVVF
+34 KNLGKRVLSLFVAFV
-48 IMCVSLVPGTA
+48 MCVSMLPGMAFA
-59 LAKNVHTDS
+59 LDLHCSLGFHYGKWLEDECVKELSTTFCTISHQHKGTCSKCHETVIHFTTCDHDYYYGSAVDAGNHDSLHTKM
-68 GDCEL
+68 CHK
-73 CAHAQK
+73 CTF
-79 NSDHRGAIILGTPY
+79 RGAVSSHSFSAAT
-93 WYCRCCGRIN
+93 
-103 RFLDDD
+103 
-109 KPGYAG
+109 
-115 DERACTT
+115 CTT
-122 YPNLHKKSTFTAKA
+122 PK
-136 PTCIE
+136 TCIDCQTQVGSVE
-141 PGYTAGEACD
+141 P
-151 YCNTILS
+151 NNHS
-158 GKEPIPVIDHQA
+158 
-170 APDAQWQFDETNH
+170 FTNY
-183 WKVCV
+183 VSDNNA
-188 TCSEKVQVAAH
+188 TCSEDGTKTAKCDYGCDKMN
-199 TIERLTGKCTVCEYE
+199 TISDTGSK
-214 CKHVYAGWNTDAD
+214 K
-227 DHTAPQKGHH
+227 DHETLE
-237 WQTCTICGY
+237 WF
-246 TTERVSHLTVDEKG
+246 VDEH
-260 VTADT
+260 D
-265 SDPAVTVYY
+265 
-274 CVCGV
+274 
-279 EIQRDY
+279 
-285 HCQHVDTQKTYT
+285 
-297 NNGNGTHQV
+297 GTHQQR
-306 TCSCGEVVMSDENHT
+306 CASCKTLV
-321 YVNGVCACG
+321 GV
-330 AESISWTPV
+330 AEAHK
-339 CDHNGKLHYADN
+339 DDA
-351 KASTHTATCSG
+351 
-362 CDFTATE
+362 
-369 EHTYGDWSAETGS
+369 
-382 CEEGYS
+382 
-388 KTRTCTLCGHTHT
+388 
-401 FNRPGVH
+401 GV
-408 ERNYEVESIDG
+408 
-419 ETHGEHCLHCGEPMK
+419 L
-434 VAKHTFVNDVCKV
+434 
-447 CGAAKPTTPPVE
+447 
-459 PEVCKHPG
+459 
-467 TKKTW
+467 
-472 TDNEDGTHTVICSCG
+472 NEDGTEKVFHCIDCKV
-487 NYEETEEHTYD
+487 ETRRES
-498 LDGNTKCKC
+498 
-507 GAERPATPPVEPEVC
+507 V
-522 KHPGTKKT
+522 
-530 WTDNEDGTHTV
+530 
-541 TCSCG
+541 
-546 NYEKTEDHTYDLD
+546 
-559 GGTKCKCGATKS
+559 
-571 TTPVEPEV
+571 TTPVEPGECAHNFVLDEKESETDGPACGAKKYVYYCNYCQQRKTEYTGGNAHDPDTNVWVKLNDQKHAHPCLYCEKPLNRYADVVKDHSGWTVVETIAPTCIADGYTIEKCADCEATRKNVVPAAHQWSTELQPKGTDKHGYQCEV
-579 CKHHLNTVPERA
+579 CAEWKDLENHNFNQLDNTCICGQKNLKPVEPTEPKCEHQGTLLRWIDNKDGKTHAVLCNGCWTTIDEAAAHAWENDVCKFCHAKKTETPKPDECKHYLNTVPEQA

-681 KAPTCLEAGN
+681 NAATCTEEGN
-691 VEYWT
+691 VAYWT
-696 CEVCNKNFTGTGTNS
+696 CEVCNKNFTGSGTNS

-791 IEAQETVPALGHD
+791 IEEQETVPALGHD